1 MPHTKIAKVGI
12 GPSDPPQIDQEKLCS
27 CLYKLIPQACLF
39 TIVLGPEEQTDLQQ
53 IMTETHAV
61 QPPITPCG
69 NLIDQAGD
77 LEQPNTCVT
86 NQSLI
91 ELSHQPNLDL
101 QLQLTVEAT
110 NTVQQSSVT
119 NNEATLNVIDRQSS
133 SIDVDQ
139 PTEPDLDISQ
149 EITVSTH
156 HSEELVLSSQ
166 DRFTRQ
172 IRLSCRSNYFMSKFN
187 E

>member
-12 GPSDPPQIDQEKLCS
+12 GPSDPSQIDQEKLCS

-39 TIVLGPEEQTDLQQ
+39 TIVPVPEEQTDLQQ

-139 PTEPDLDISQ
+139 PTVPDLDISQ

-172 IRLSCRSNYFMSKFN
+172 IRLSC
-187 E
+187 